1 MSDDNV
7 KEDFLEVD
15 PKIPGQNYVCMSFVS
30 PENVLKQKELY
41 FMTKF
46 LQHFFYDES
55 LPSVDLRNKIQNK
68 DVKLD
73 YDGVKTI
80 YEDWKYAKTQ
90 ELESEFFE
98 KNDFHTSMRG
108 LKIRGT
114 YDSYREATVRAQVL
128 RKKDP
133 SFNVFIGQVGYWL
146 PWDPAAEQ
154 IQEQEYQENML
165 NDLVKKY
172 KENLDNRDV
181 LYEQVKQERIQKAK
195 KEVSQQKEVQKS
207 ETTMNVIDNTE
218 ESTKNINE
226 LREIVDEADK
236 LFYENQ
242 KKTMQGEESQEVN
255 DMSKLQEDDPW
266 MQHKKKQ
273 EKSGKE
279 NSYENAT
286 FI

>member
-30 PENVLKQKELY
+30 PEAVLQQKEL
-41 FMTKF
+41 FFVTKF
-46 LQHFFYDES
+46 LQHFFYDET
-55 LPSVDLRNKIQNK
+55 LPSVDLRNKIQNN

-73 YDGVKTI
+73 YNGVKTI
-80 YEDWKYAKTQ
+80 FEDWKYSKSQ

-98 KNDFHTSMRG
+98 KNEFHTSMRG
-108 LKIRGT
+108 LKIRGS
-114 YDSYREATVRAQVL
+114 YDTYREATVRAQVL

-133 SFNVFIGQVGYWL
+133 NFNVFIGQVGYWL

-154 IQEQEYQENML
+154 IQEQEYQESML

-172 KENLDNRDV
+172 KENLDSRDE

-195 KEVSQQKEVQKS
+195 KETSQKKEIEKA
-207 ETTMNVIDNTE
+207 ETKMNVIENTE

-236 LFYENQ
+236 LFYEHQ
-242 KKTMQGEESQEVN
+242 KRAMKGEDPVEQKIDLE
-255 DMSKLQEDDPW
+255 KLEQDDPW
-266 MQHKKKQ
+266 MQRKKDDS
-273 EKSGKE
+273 EKIDEPSD
-279 NSYENAT
+279 T
-286 FI
+286 TVI

>member
-30 PENVLKQKELY
+30 PENVIKQKELY

-80 YEDWKYAKTQ
+80 FEDWKYAKSQ

-172 KENLDNRDV
+172 KENLENRDV

-195 KEVSQQKEVQKS
+195 KEVNQKKEIEKA
-207 ETTMNVIDNTE
+207 ETTMNVIENTE

-242 KKTMQGEESQEVN
+242 KKTMQGEEQQHH
-255 DMSKLQEDDPW
+255 DMSKLEEEDPW
-266 MQHKKKQ
+266 MQHKKQQQ
-273 EKSGKE
+273 EKPNPEESG
-279 NSYENAT
+279 ENAT
-286 FI
+286 VI

>member
-80 YEDWKYAKTQ
+80 YEDWKYAKSQ

-195 KEVSQQKEVQKS
+195 KEVSQQKEIQKS
-207 ETTMNVIDNTE
+207 ETTMNVIENTE

-266 MQHKKKQ
+266 MQHKKQQ
-273 EKSGKE
+273 EKAGQE
-279 NSYENAT
+279 NSDENDT
-286 FI
+286 VI

>member
-30 PENVLKQKELY
+30 PENVIKQKELY

-46 LQHFFYDES
+46 LQHFFYDKS

-80 YEDWKYAKTQ
+80 FEDWKYAKSQ

-172 KENLDNRDV
+172 KENLENRDV

-195 KEVSQQKEVQKS
+195 KEVNQKKEIEKA
-207 ETTMNVIDNTE
+207 ETTMNVIENTE

-242 KKTMQGEESQEVN
+242 KKTMQGEEQQHH
-255 DMSKLQEDDPW
+255 DMSKLEEEDPW
-266 MQHKKKQ
+266 MQHKKQQQ
-273 EKSGKE
+273 EKPNPEESC
-279 NSYENAT
+279 ENAT
-286 FI
+286 VI

>member
-30 PENVLKQKELY
+30 PEAVLQQKEL
-41 FMTKF
+41 FFVTKF
-46 LQHFFYDES
+46 LQHFFYDET
-55 LPSVDLRNKIQNK
+55 LPSVDLRNKIQNN

-73 YDGVKTI
+73 YNGVKTI
-80 YEDWKYAKTQ
+80 FEDWKYSKSQ

-98 KNDFHTSMRG
+98 KNEFHTSMRG
-108 LKIRGT
+108 LKIRGS
-114 YDSYREATVRAQVL
+114 YDTYREATVRAQVL

-133 SFNVFIGQVGYWL
+133 NFNVFIGQVGYWL

-154 IQEQEYQENML
+154 IQEQEYQESML

-172 KENLDNRDV
+172 KENLDSRDE

-195 KEVSQQKEVQKS
+195 KETSQKKEIEKA
-207 ETTMNVIDNTE
+207 ETKMNVIENTE

-236 LFYENQ
+236 LFYEHQ
-242 KKTMQGEESQEVN
+242 KRAMKGEDPVEQKIDLE
-255 DMSKLQEDDPW
+255 KLEQDDPW
-266 MQHKKKQ
+266 MQRKKDDS
-273 EKSGKE
+273 EKVDEPSD
-279 NSYENAT
+279 AT
-286 FI
+286 VI

>member
-266 MQHKKKQ
+266 MQHKKQQ
-273 EKSGKE
+273 EKAGQE
-279 NSYENAT
+279 NSDENAT
-286 FI
+286 VI

>member
-80 YEDWKYAKTQ
+80 YEDWKYAKSQ

-195 KEVSQQKEVQKS
+195 KEVSQQKEIQKS
-207 ETTMNVIDNTE
+207 ETTMNVIENTE

-242 KKTMQGEESQEVN
+242 KKTMQGGESQEVN

-266 MQHKKKQ
+266 MQHKKQQ
-273 EKSGKE
+273 EKASLE
-279 NSYENAT
+279 NSDENAT
-286 FI
+286 VI

>member
-30 PENVLKQKELY
+30 PEAVLQQKEL
-41 FMTKF
+41 FFVTKF
-46 LQHFFYDES
+46 LQHFFYDET
-55 LPSVDLRNKIQNK
+55 LPSVDLRNKIQNN

-73 YDGVKTI
+73 YNGVKTI
-80 YEDWKYAKTQ
+80 FEDWKYSKSQ

-98 KNDFHTSMRG
+98 KNEFHTSMRG
-108 LKIRGT
+108 LKIRGS
-114 YDSYREATVRAQVL
+114 YDTYREATVRAQVL

-133 SFNVFIGQVGYWL
+133 NFNVFIGQVGYWL

-154 IQEQEYQENML
+154 IQEQEYQESML

-172 KENLDNRDV
+172 KENLESRDE

-195 KEVSQQKEVQKS
+195 KETSQKKEIEKA
-207 ETTMNVIDNTE
+207 ETKMNVIENTE

-236 LFYENQ
+236 LFYEHQ
-242 KKTMQGEESQEVN
+242 KRAMKGEDPVEQKIDLE
-255 DMSKLQEDDPW
+255 KLEQDDPW
-266 MQHKKKQ
+266 MQRKKDDS
-273 EKSGKE
+273 EKVDEPSD
-279 NSYENAT
+279 AT
-286 FI
+286 VI